1 MKEKTEVI
9 LARGQAPF
17 TVVINSPP
25 SPATAAQGSSQSN
38 MSSIM
43 RGSQSKGSV
52 WRRAGKIHLISLCAK
67 SEWVRQARGVSG
79 QRGRVCAVH
88 GARGFLSA
96 SRARTHGRYGARILS
111 ANAYSTPSRIPP
123 RAGGWLVGWTVPQI
137 ERYECTAARVV
148 A

>member
-1 MKEKTEVI
+1 
-9 LARGQAPF
+9 
-17 TVVINSPP
+17 
-25 SPATAAQGSSQSN
+25 
-38 MSSIM
+38 
-43 RGSQSKGSV
+43 
-52 WRRAGKIHLISLCAK
+52 
-67 SEWVRQARGVSG
+67 VSG

-96 SRARTHGRYGARILS
+96 SRARTDGRYGARILS
-111 ANAYSTPSRIPP
+111 ANAYSTPLKIGKVSDSRIPP